1 MISKTS
7 GWKAKIQ
14 LGLRELFHKKQSE
27 RDLDSEVRFHLE
39 QQVAAKRAAGMNE
52 QEARETSMREFGS
65 VALAEEECRD
75 ARGTRWIENIF
86 QDLRFAV
93 RTLLKKPGFTA
104 VAVITLALGI
114 GANTA
119 IFSVVNAVL
128 LQPLRFRDPASL
140 VLVNEGIPKIGFPS
154 VGFSPPDLISYQRL
168 QKSFEGV
175 AGFEHQHYSLSGHGE
190 PKRIEGSRVSANLF
204 SVLGSEP
211 AIGRAFR
218 PEEDAPGQHV
228 VMLSYGL
235 WQRQYGGS
243 QTILG
248 QTIDLDRVPY
258 TVVGVM
264 PRGFAFPVPGT
275 PDESE
280 PAELWVPL
288 AFTPGEQTAYGN
300 FFNTAVVARLK
311 PGVSIEEAKAEGV
324 VLSSRLLQDYPQA
337 VLKLFPNLS
346 LVFPMAPLGRVVVGE
361 VRPMLLVL
369 QVAVG
374 LVLLIACANVALLLL
389 ARASGRSREIA
400 IRTALGATRGRLV
413 LQLLTES
420 FVLAISGAV
429 VGLWLAS
436 WLKAAFLAFIP
447 ASVPLPK
454 TVPMDSGVMLFT
466 LAVATL
472 ASLVFGVV
480 PALSATRTDLR
491 GSLQEGGRG
500 ATVGRAKN
508 RLQNVFVVAEFALAL
523 VLLAGAGLLLRSF
536 QKLLRTDPGFRPA
549 NLLAMQVPLP
559 GPSYPTADDVRVFYQ
574 RAFNQIAQVPGV
586 ISAGFSNDLPLNG
599 NELDAIAIE
608 GRETASMPSVRQSWI
623 VGDYLQTLGVP
634 LIRGREFNT
643 DDRPNTMPVV
653 LISEGM
659 ARTLWPGENPIGKRI
674 QFNGVWKT
682 IVGIVGD
689 VHDEELSRTP
699 TPHTYT
705 PFLQESDKITGD
717 TVNGSLR
724 SLRLVVRTQGDPS
737 AMTPAIV
744 GALHNLD
751 ASLAIAGIRTLDA
764 DISTSTAP
772 QRFNAALIGIYA
784 VAALLLALVGIYGV
798 LAYTVT
804 QRMHEFGIRLALGAQ
819 RGNIL
824 ALVLRRGVKLVVL
837 GAAIGLACALALT
850 QFMASM
856 LYGIAPRDPVTFASV
871 TLLLAGAA
879 VLACYIPARRAT
891 RVDPI
896 IALRYE

>member
-1 MISKTS
+1 MNSKS
-7 GWKAKIQ
+7 SSWKTKIR
-14 LGLRELFHKKQSE
+14 LGLRELFYKKQSE
-27 RDLDSEVRFHLE
+27 RDLDSEMRFHLE
-39 QQVAAKRAAGMNE
+39 RQIEAKRAAGMSE
-52 QEARETSMREFGS
+52 QQAHESARREFGS
-65 VALAEEECRD
+65 VLLAEEECRD
-75 ARGTRWIENIF
+75 ARGTRWIESIF

-128 LQPLRFRDPASL
+128 LRPLRFRDPASL

-154 VGFSPPDLISYQRL
+154 VGFSPPDLILYQKL

-175 AGFEHQHYSLSGHGE
+175 AGFQHQPYSLSGHGE
-190 PKRIEGSRVSANLF
+190 PKRIDGSRVSVNLF
-204 SVLGSEP
+204 AVLGAEP
-211 AIGRAFR
+211 VIGRAFR

-235 WQRQYGGS
+235 WQDQYGSS

-248 QTIDLDRVPY
+248 HTVDLDRVPY

-264 PRGFAFPVPGT
+264 PRDFVFPLPGT
-275 PDESE
+275 PDQGD

-288 AFTPGEQTAYGN
+288 AFTPNEQTAYGN
-300 FFNTAVVARLK
+300 FFNTAVVARIK
-311 PGVSIEEAKAEGV
+311 PSVSLEQARAEGA
-324 VLSSRLLQDYPQA
+324 VLSPRLLQDYPPA
-337 VLKLFPNLS
+337 LLKLFPNVN
-346 LVFPMAPLGRVVVGE
+346 LVFPMAPFGRAVVGE

-389 ARASGRSREIA
+389 ARASGRSREMA

-413 LQLLTES
+413 LQLFTES
-420 FVLAISGAV
+420 FVLAISGAAL
-429 VGLWLAS
+429 GLGLAS
-436 WLKAAFLAFIP
+436 WAKAGFLAFMP

-454 TVPMDSGVMLFT
+454 TVPMDIGVLVFT
-466 LAVATL
+466 LVVATL

-480 PALSATRTDLR
+480 PALSAARTDLR

-500 ATVGRAKN
+500 ATVGRVKN

-536 QKLLRTDPGFRPA
+536 QKLLRTDPGFQPA

-559 GPSYPTADDVRVFYQ
+559 GPSYPTARDVRVFYQ
-574 RAFNQIAQVPGV
+574 RALNQIAQVPGV
-586 ISAGFSNDLPLNG
+586 ISAGFANDLPLNG
-599 NELDAIAIE
+599 NELAAIGIE
-608 GRETASMPSVRQSWI
+608 GRETASMPSVRQSWV

-634 LIRGREFNT
+634 LIRGREINA
-643 DDRPNTMPVV
+643 DDRPNTMPVI

-659 ARTLWPGENPIGKRI
+659 ARSLWPGENPIGKRI
-674 QFNGVWKT
+674 RFIGSWKT

-689 VHDEELSRTP
+689 VHDEELSRAP

-705 PFLQESDKITGD
+705 PYLQEDDKLIED
-717 TVNGSLR
+717 TVGGRLR
-724 SLRLVVRTQGDPS
+724 SLRLAVRTQGDPS

-764 DISTSTAP
+764 DIGTSTAP

-784 VAALLLALVGIYGV
+784 AAALLLALVGIYGV

-824 ALVLRRGVKLVVL
+824 TLVLRRGVKLVVL
-837 GAAIGLACALALT
+837 GAVIGLACALALT

-856 LYGIAPRDPVTFASV
+856 LYGVAPRDPATFVGV

-896 IALRYE
+896 ITLRYE

>member
-1 MISKTS
+1 MISNAKD
-7 GWKAKIQ
+7 WKSQIR
-14 LGLRELFHKKQSE
+14 LRLQELFHKKQLE
-27 RDLDSEVRFHLE
+27 RDLDSEMRFHIE
-39 QQVAAKRAAGMNE
+39 QQVAAKRAAGMSE
-52 QEARETSMREFGS
+52 QQAREAVRREFGS
-65 VALAEEECRD
+65 LALAEEECRD
-75 ARGTRWIENIF
+75 ARGARWIENVF
-86 QDLRFAV
+86 QDLRFGI

-104 VAVITLALGI
+104 IAITTLALGI

-128 LQPLRFRDPASL
+128 LRPLPFRDPSSL

-154 VGFSPPDLISYQRL
+154 VGFSPPDLILYQKL
-168 QKSFEGV
+168 QKSFVGM
-175 AGFEHQHYSLSGHGE
+175 AGFEHQHYSLSGHGQ

-211 AIGRAFR
+211 VIGRAFR
-218 PEEDAPGQHV
+218 PEEDFPGPHV

-235 WQRQYGGS
+235 WQSQYGGS
-243 QTILG
+243 QNILG
-248 QTIDLDRVPY
+248 QTIDLDSAPY

-280 PAELWVPL
+280 AAELWVPL
-288 AFTPGEQTAYGN
+288 AFTPAEQTAYGN

-324 VLSSRLLQDYPQA
+324 VLSARLLQDYPQA
-337 VLKLFPNLS
+337 LLKLFPNVN
-346 LVFPMAPLGRVVVGE
+346 LVFPMAPFGRAVVGE
-361 VRPMLLVL
+361 VRPMLLLL

-400 IRTALGATRGRLV
+400 IRTALGASRGRLV

-420 FVLAISGAV
+420 FLLAITGAAL
-429 VGLWLAS
+429 GLGLAS
-436 WLKAAFLAFIP
+436 WAKAGFLAFLP

-454 TVPMDSGVMLFT
+454 TIPMDSGVLIFT
-466 LAVATL
+466 LAVATV

-508 RLQNVFVVAEFALAL
+508 HLQNVFVVAEFALAL

-536 QKLLRTDPGFRPA
+536 QKLLRTDPGFRPS
-549 NLLAMQVPLP
+549 NLLAMQAPLP

-574 RAFNQIAQVPGV
+574 RALNQIAQVPGV

-623 VGDYLQTLGVP
+623 IGDYLQTLGVP
-634 LIRGREFNT
+634 LIKGREFNS
-643 DDRPNTMPVV
+643 DDRASSKPVV
-653 LISEGM
+653 LISEGA
-659 ARTLWPGENPIGKRI
+659 ARRLWPGEDPIGKRMR
-674 QFNGVWKT
+674 FTGSWKT

-705 PFLQESDKITGD
+705 PFLQESDKLTGD
-717 TVNGSLR
+717 TVNGGLR
-724 SLRLVVRTQGDPS
+724 ALRLAVRTQGDAA

-751 ASLAIAGIRTLDA
+751 PSLAIAGIHTLQA
-764 DISTSTAP
+764 DIGTSTAP

-784 VAALLLALVGIYGV
+784 AAALLLALVGIYGV

-804 QRMHEFGIRLALGAQ
+804 QQMHEFGIRLALGAQ

-824 ALVLRRGVKLVVL
+824 GLVLRRGVKLVII
-837 GAAIGLACALALT
+837 GAAIGLACALPLT
-850 QFMASM
+850 QFMASL
-856 LYGIAPRDPVTFASV
+856 LYGVAPRDPLTFAAV

-879 VLACYIPARRAT
+879 VLACYLPARRAT